1 MGDVS
6 GFVGGSWGLGGYTGP
21 TILEPVQD
29 LGLVPS
35 GGLQTTRQLPPV
47 CWPPASPQDSRAASS
62 FRIALPFLSG
72 SLLTSLSLLTYKMRI
87 TLYPIQQFF

>member
-21 TILEPVQD
+21 TVLEPVQD
-29 LGLVPS
+29 LGLVSS